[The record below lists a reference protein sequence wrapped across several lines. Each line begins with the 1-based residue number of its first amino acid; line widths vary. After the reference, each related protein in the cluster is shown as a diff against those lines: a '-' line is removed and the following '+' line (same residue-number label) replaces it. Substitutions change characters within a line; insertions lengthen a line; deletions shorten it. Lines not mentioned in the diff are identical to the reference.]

1 MGFSF
6 GIRKLSRCQSQE
18 GEDCHGVLGFHLR
31 LGDEDQDLVIC
42 QDVENSVP
50 NLIHPSLHVQEE
62 KTETIPLLVS
72 RSFWRTH
79 WMIHDDSVSNNINNG
94 QKVHPISSAG
104 EAAPKLWRR
113 RTKRCRALDSG
124 CRNRTAWGGISAI
137 LCKSPVLLISFPSI
151 FSIVGCSSFFGLI
164 VSAIWT
170 GSRDFS
176 YWKLEPVGLY

>member
-50 NLIHPSLHVQEE
+50 NLIHPFPSCPRGENG
-62 KTETIPLLVS
+62 TIPLLVS

-104 EAAPKLWRR
+104 EAAPNFGGEELSVFVLWIRV
-113 RTKRCRALDSG
+113 AEIELLGVESLQF
-124 CRNRTAWGGISAI
+124 SAN
-137 LCKSPVLLISFPSI
+137 LQFCWFPFPV
-151 FSIVGCSSFFGLI
+151 FF
-164 VSAIWT
+164 
-170 GSRDFS
+170 R
-176 YWKLEPVGLY
+176 

>member
-94 QKVHPISSAG
+94 QKVHPISS
-104 EAAPKLWRR
+104 
-113 RTKRCRALDSG
+113 SG
-124 CRNRTAWGGISAI
+124 
-137 LCKSPVLLISFPSI
+137 
-151 FSIVGCSSFFGLI
+151 FGLQKSNCLGWNLCNSLQI
-164 VSAIWT
+164 SSSV
-170 GSRDFS
+170 DFLS
-176 YWKLEPVGLY
+176 QYFFDSWM